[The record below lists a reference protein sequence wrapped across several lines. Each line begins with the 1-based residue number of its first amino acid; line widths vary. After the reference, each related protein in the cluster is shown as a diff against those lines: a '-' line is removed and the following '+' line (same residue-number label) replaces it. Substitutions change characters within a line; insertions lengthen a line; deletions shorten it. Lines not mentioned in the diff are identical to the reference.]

1 MASRRGRRIAV
12 NPNSG
17 DVRIRGRSALGDDEY
32 SRYSGSSANGYVDD
46 VLAESPEE
54 RRGRFSR
61 TSADTYDDFSGVYD
75 DEGYEDYGEL
85 GSNYNPEDDPD
96 WGYDYYDTYDKPV
109 PDWENSRANRY
120 ADYMSRPLDERER
133 PEREIGTTPN
143 THRPQWESGP
153 TSSSS
158 EEDEYLEYLDKY
170 DRGDIDNYEMSR
182 IQRRYANSPF
192 WDTFRPSEE
201 LIEQYGS
208 GNRSTRWPMFERRG
222 GRWRPVFWR
231 ND

>member
-1 MASRRGRRIAV
+1 MTRRGRRIAV
-12 NPNSG
+12 NPDSG

-61 TSADTYDDFSGVYD
+61 TSDMYDDFSGVYD
-75 DEGYEDYGEL
+75 DEDYEDYGEL
-85 GSNYNPEDDPD
+85 GSNYDPEDDPD
-96 WGYDYYDTYDKPV
+96 WGYDYYDTYDKAV

-143 THRPQWESGP
+143 THRPQWDEGP

-182 IQRRYANSPF
+182 IQRRYANSSF